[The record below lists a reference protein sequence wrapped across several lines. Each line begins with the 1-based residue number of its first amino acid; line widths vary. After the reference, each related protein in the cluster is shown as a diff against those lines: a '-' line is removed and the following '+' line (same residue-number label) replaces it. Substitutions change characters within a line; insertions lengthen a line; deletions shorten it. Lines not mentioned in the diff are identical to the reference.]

1 MRAPPPPAPG
11 VAHKQRD
18 EVRDWGNPVEEAG
31 EDDIFSL
38 QDLEEF
44 QSTERDTRLATS
56 TESLPA
62 EASKRLVVIK
72 PLVQSLMA
80 TSV

>member
-1 MRAPPPPAPG
+1 M
-11 VAHKQRD
+11 AHKQRD

-44 QSTERDTRLATS
+44 QSTEFTRDTRLATT
-56 TESLPA
+56 TESIPA

-72 PLVQSLMA
+72 PLVQSLIA